1 MGITV
6 TSVLSVSGNASAT
19 QPGNATTDAS
29 SADFA
34 ALLFGQLSNLAAPAT
49 TAVATSINDSKSDKT
64 TENTADTALSEPSVT
79 DPALAYLIAT
89 PAAGPLASK
98 LASPDQATESIN
110 TNITPTS
117 GQALTGT
124 EAGQTAKQQQNT
136 SASSILQNF
145 AAKLENLSGN
155 DTPGAAANLA
165 ADTLPQLPTGQES
178 ALAASANQTKAPA
191 QASDST
197 EISTPLHSTS
207 WAQNF
212 SEKIVWLAKSDQQ
225 TAQININPPQLGPLQ
240 ITLQMNGDQA
250 SAVFASPHAE
260 VRQAIEN
267 SLPQLREMLSA
278 AGINLGQADVGANLA
293 QQNREAPSQSMNG
306 NRLANENAIL
316 PGDGNVGDNKT
327 STPLQRG
334 RGLVDL
340 FA

>member
-6 TSVLSVSGNASAT
+6 ISAPSVPGSASAT
-19 QPGNATTDAS
+19 LPGSATTDA
-29 SADFA
+29 APIDFA
-34 ALLFGQLSNLAAPAT
+34 ALLFGQLSNLAAPT
-49 TAVATSINDSKSDKT
+49 TAVGSNSSNDSKSDKT
-64 TENTADTALSEPSVT
+64 TEKTADIPPSEPGAT
-79 DPALAYLIAT
+79 DPALAFLMAT
-89 PAAGPLASK
+89 PAVVPLASK
-98 LASPDQATESIN
+98 LASPDPATESIN
-110 TNITPTS
+110 TRITQAS
-117 GQALTGT
+117 GQILTNS
-124 EAGQTAKQQQNT
+124 EADQAAKQPQQA

-145 AAKLENLSGN
+145 AAKPENLSGN

-178 ALAASANQTKAPA
+178 ALAASTNQTKAPV
-191 QASDST
+191 QAAGNA
-197 EISTPLHSTS
+197 EISTPLQSTN

-212 SEKIVWLAKSDQQ
+212 SEKVVWLAKSDQQ
-225 TAQININPPQLGPLQ
+225 SAQININPPQLGPLQ
-240 ITLQMNGDQA
+240 ITLQINGDQA

-278 AGINLGQADVGANLA
+278 SGINLGQADVGANLP

-327 STPLQRG
+327 SAPLQRG

>member
-6 TSVLSVSGNASAT
+6 ISAPSVPGSASAT
-19 QPGNATTDAS
+19 LLGNATTDA
-29 SADFA
+29 APVDFA
-34 ALLFGQLSNLAAPAT
+34 ALLFGQLSNLAAPTT
-49 TAVATSINDSKSDKT
+49 TAGTNSKSDKT
-64 TENTADTALSEPSVT
+64 TENTTDTSLSEPSTT
-79 DPALAYLIAT
+79 DPALAFLMAA
-89 PAAGPLASK
+89 PAAPLVSK
-98 LASPDQATESIN
+98 PALPDSATEGINTSIN
-110 TNITPTS
+110 PTS
-117 GQALTGT
+117 GQALTET
-124 EAGQTAKQQQNT
+124 AAGQATKLQQNT
-136 SASSILQNF
+136 SANSILQNF
-145 AAKLENLSGN
+145 AAKPENLSGN

-165 ADTLPQLPTGQES
+165 ADSLPQLPSGQES
-178 ALAASANQTKAPA
+178 ALAASAHQTKAPV
-191 QASDST
+191 QTSSST
-197 EISTPLHSTS
+197 EISTPLHSAS

-225 TAQININPPQLGPLQ
+225 SAQININPPQLGPLQ

-316 PGDGNVGDNKT
+316 PGDGNAGDNKT